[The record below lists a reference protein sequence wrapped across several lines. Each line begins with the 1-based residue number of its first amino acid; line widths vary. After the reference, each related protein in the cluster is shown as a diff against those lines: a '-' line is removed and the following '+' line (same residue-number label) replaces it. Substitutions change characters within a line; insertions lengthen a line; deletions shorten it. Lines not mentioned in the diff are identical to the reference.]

1 MEEEQVPPQGNKRKH
16 TFLGSEEN
24 SEDASPHK
32 GQRPTKLPRSEQGGA
47 THQADTPPTTTP
59 AAQQEQEQEEE
70 EEKAEAKEQEEE
82 EFRLKRVCFCP
93 LVKRTQK
100 FPGWPHYHVSTKLS
114 DDGIRRYV
122 YGERY
127 PWEDQTLVSPTGLSK
142 FGGNRP
148 FLPEGEEWPKCKS
161 CGVPLEFVFQLH
173 TRDLP
178 PSLKQGEEEDPFL
191 SRALGERLH
200 RDDLVLQCFK
210 FCENHVSKTSVVRWV
225 WAPVRPV
232 FPNLKWRAAEAV
244 LTLRQHPEKEKEK
257 ETVEEKKV
265 EEEEEA
271 EEEEKEQKERFSETG
286 SPALREALPQDLME
300 FISVV
305 KQTLPNTNQQPPKNR
320 RMGHN
325 EETVVGW
332 SRCEDT
338 PGDDADEVENRL
350 GREMTAEEVAL
361 PSVTCTFKLGGWM
374 AVPFC
379 EDSLDPEPCCQEF
392 VSFIDVFG
400 IGLQDNSYQFI
411 GQCNLHD
418 QQVLGFLLNADVDA
432 HALLYFDEY
441 S

>member
-100 FPGWPHYHVSTKLS
+100 FPDGQHHLSTKLS
-114 DDGIRRYV
+114 DDGIRRYI
-122 YGERY
+122 
-127 PWEDQTLVSPTGLSK
+127 WEKKWPPKDTPLVSPTGLSK
-142 FGGNRP
+142 LGGNCP

-200 RDDLVLQCFK
+200 RDDLLLQCFK
-210 FCENHVSKTSVVRWV
+210 FCENDDECKGAYASETSVVRWV

-232 FPNLKWRAAEAV
+232 FPNLKWRAAEA
-244 LTLRQHPEKEKEK
+244 
-257 ETVEEKKV
+257 KKRRRTWRRRRWR
-265 EEEEEA
+265 
-271 EEEEKEQKERFSETG
+271 KRKRKRNKKNG
-286 SPALREALPQDLME
+286 SPALHEVLPQDLME

-305 KQTLPNTNQQPPKNR
+305 KQTLPNINQQPPKNLR
-320 RMGHN
+320 VEYN
-325 EETVVGW
+325 EDTVVGW
-332 SRCEDT
+332 SRCEDR
-338 PGDDADEVENRL
+338 PGNGDKEVENRL
-350 GREMTAEEVAL
+350 GRKMIAEEKAL
-361 PSVTCTFKLGGWM
+361 PCVNSTFKLGGWM
-374 AVPFC
+374 EFPFC
-379 EDSLDPEPCCQEF
+379 EDSLVPEPCCEEF
-392 VSFIDVFG
+392 VCFADICG
-400 IGLQDNSYQFI
+400 MCLLDNSCQFI
-411 GQCNLHD
+411 GQCNTHN
-418 QQVLGFLLNADVDA
+418 QQVMGFVW
-432 HALLYFDEY
+432 H
-441 S
+441 